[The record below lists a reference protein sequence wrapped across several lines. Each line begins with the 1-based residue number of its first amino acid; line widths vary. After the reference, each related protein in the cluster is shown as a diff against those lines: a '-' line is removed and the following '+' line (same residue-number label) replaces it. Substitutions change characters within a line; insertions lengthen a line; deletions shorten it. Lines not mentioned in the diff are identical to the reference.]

1 MIFKYLAL
9 LWYSPYIYYLNYSK
23 KNLDEIYDSLSGKTG
38 GTFAFSAM
46 VEFFSPYSGSIDS
59 VIEEFDKDVIK
70 CSIVEKRYL
79 QNPFKSIHAIAL
91 ANLGELTSGLLM
103 MNYLQSSHKKG
114 IVTHIKIEYYKKARG
129 KITAICDINSLHDN
143 VINTKM
149 YNEEN
154 VLVGEMYCTW
164 DIKNKEV

>member
-1 MIFKYLAL
+1 MSNKILILSQYFPPEIGAPQNRLFGLAKELQKINFKVTVLTAL
-9 LWYSPYIYYLNYSK
+9 PNYPKMEIQENYKGLKTHFECIDGINTHRTCIY
-23 KNLDEIYDSLSGKTG
+23 
-38 GTFAFSAM
+38 
-46 VEFFSPYSGSIDS
+46 V
-59 VIEEFDKDVIK
+59 
-70 CSIVEKRYL
+70 
-79 QNPFKSIHAIAL
+79 
-91 ANLGELTSGLLM
+91 
-103 MNYLQSSHKKG
+103 SHKKG